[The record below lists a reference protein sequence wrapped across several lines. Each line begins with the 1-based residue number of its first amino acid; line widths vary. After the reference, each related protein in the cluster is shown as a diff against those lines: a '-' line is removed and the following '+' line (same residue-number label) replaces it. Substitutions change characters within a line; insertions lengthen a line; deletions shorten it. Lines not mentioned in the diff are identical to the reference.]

1 MEKSVEEVVMG
12 DLLGEVFAGDPM
24 GEAIVVETMSA
35 PASKPFNGGS
45 AMTSTAPFVF
55 GLSTIQTAPSTSR
68 GTAFS
73 FGTGAPSL
81 FTHARLLAAPPA
93 NPPPLSAT
101 VFRFEAG
108 STAAAF
114 GALAPAA
121 FESTPA
127 GFRSIGQPAATKPD
141 LTTLATT
148 FTFGASLMPAA
159 PTTAGFGRAPLFQFG
174 TTPQPAQ
181 FQEDIPGICTHK
193 ANNKNE
199 GTISTKTKEVM
210 HPEGVEDKG
219 RILVTRAQDDC
230 RYIRKQIFESKF
242 AFIMMCAAFLSMI
255 SIDILVLRLMRM
267 FQEAHRLFNMA
278 PEDTPKES
286 QYPLDKL
293 NYSTL
298 YHASYETQ
306 VHRGLATQVTW
317 RAGRR
322 TALQE
327 RAQDALQQRQA
338 AKLTAQ
344 RIRYNFSTFTMQIR
358 HVLGLEAPTR
368 HRPHPNSILAYC
380 PSNKRLC
387 KPD

>member
-1 MEKSVEEVVMG
+1 MPTKGGGSQREGEKMDGRWSGSAKAAEAVGKIGFEDTKSWMEQRLAKLRSGTPNSGDPGGVVAVGDPGEDAIVGEDPVVNLVGEVVMG
-12 DLLGEVFAGDPM
+12 DLLGEVFAGDPV
-24 GEAIVVETMSA
+24 GEAIVFETMSA

-45 AMTSTAPFVF
+45 AMTSAAPFAF

-108 STAAAF
+108 STTAAF

-127 GFRSIGQPAATKPD
+127 GFRSIGQPAATKPAP
-141 LTTLATT
+141 TTPATT
-148 FTFGASLMPAA
+148 FAFGASLTPAA

-181 FQEDIPGICTHK
+181 FQEDIPGIRTRK

-210 HPEGVEDKG
+210 HPEGVEDKW
-219 RILVTRAQDDC
+219 RILVTHAQDDC
-230 RYIRKQIFESKF
+230 RYIRQQIFESKF
-242 AFIMMCAAFLSMI
+242 AFIMMCAAFLLMI
-255 SIDILVLRLMRM
+255 SINILVLRLMRM

-298 YHASYETQ
+298 YNA
-306 VHRGLATQVTW
+306 
-317 RAGRR
+317 
-322 TALQE
+322 
-327 RAQDALQQRQA
+327 
-338 AKLTAQ
+338 
-344 RIRYNFSTFTMQIR
+344 
-358 HVLGLEAPTR
+358 
-368 HRPHPNSILAYC
+368 
-380 PSNKRLC
+380 
-387 KPD
+387 